1 MVSTELFMANMNL
14 HHMNPT
20 QNSFMNLATVH
31 LELKSFPDRLYP
43 TGASFMKRPCPVK
56 SPLEAGEYTHEIHS
70 SAADDTVRST
80 LPITGFDDDKSPMP
94 ASILKKRRY
103 ERRNSVTADM
113 LHKSSSTLA
122 EGNHAHFSS
131 EDLAE
136 PPAVKRRFQRRN
148 SATAAML
155 IAGLRPSEGERMAK

>member
-1 MVSTELFMANMNL
+1 MVSTELFIANMNL

-20 QNSFMNLATVH
+20 KNSFMNLATVH
-31 LELKSFPDRLYP
+31 LELQSFPDRLYP
-43 TGASFMKRPCPVK
+43 AGVSFMKRTCPVK
-56 SPLEAGEYTHEIHS
+56 SPLEAGKYTNEIHS

-80 LPITGFDDDKSPMP
+80 HPITDFDDNKSPMP

-103 ERRNSVTADM
+103 ERRNSVTANM
-113 LHKSSSTLA
+113 LQKSNSTLA

-136 PPAVKRRFQRRN
+136 QPVVKRRFQRRN

-155 IAGLRPSEGERMAK
+155 IAGLRPSEGERTGK